1 MLREA
6 LEPELVDSGV
16 SIDDAQWSRLQT
28 LMDLW
33 RRYAR
38 AMNLTGAG
46 SDAELVEHVQD
57 GIATVLCARQATGLE
72 HPGPWID
79 VGSGGGFPGLVVAA
93 LVDTP
98 LLLIEPRA
106 KRAAFLELAVRAI
119 CREDVGVERAR
130 IERSTWNKRSVG
142 REINGTRT
150 SFRIATA
157 RAVFGPA
164 QWLETGINLVEEGGH
179 VLVHVVEGGEEA
191 IDEVPEHTEASRK
204 GRVLAFRASPARKER
219 FTWNLGR

>member
-6 LEPELVDSGV
+6 LEPELVDCGV
-16 SIDDAQWSRLQT
+16 NIDDAGWARLQT

-57 GIATVLCARQATGLE
+57 GIATVLCARRATGVE

-98 LLLIEPRA
+98 LLLMEPRA

-119 CREDVGVERAR
+119 ARVDVGVERAR
-130 IERSTWNKRSVG
+130 IERSTWNQKAVG
-142 REINGTRT
+142 REIGGRNIR
-150 SFRIATA
+150 FCIATA

-164 QWLETGINLVEEGGH
+164 QWLEAGINLVEEGGH
-179 VLVHVVEGGEEA
+179 VLVHVVEGGAEA
-191 IDEVPEHTEASRK
+191 IKEVPEHTEASRK
-204 GRVLAFRASPARKER
+204 GRVLAFGASPARRER